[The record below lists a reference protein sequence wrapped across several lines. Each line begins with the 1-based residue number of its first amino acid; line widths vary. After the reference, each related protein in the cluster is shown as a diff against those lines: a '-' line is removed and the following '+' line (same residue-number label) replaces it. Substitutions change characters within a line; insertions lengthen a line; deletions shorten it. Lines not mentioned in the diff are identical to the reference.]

1 MNIKT
6 KNAKKWRWV
15 YRQFGITQ
23 RLNTEDTKKRSQIS
37 VMEEKSYLWR
47 DITNAATFNIEN
59 LEPNPCLYK
68 FVLAFSPFIVDLT
81 FSMIL
86 NIWEE
91 SQ

>member
-1 MNIKT
+1 
-6 KNAKKWRWV
+6 
-15 YRQFGITQ
+15 
-23 RLNTEDTKKRSQIS
+23 
-37 VMEEKSYLWR
+37 MEEKSYLWR